1 MIGIMKG
8 FGFMVNCIYKLSK
21 ELIESIYENIDLE
34 VYKSVDEFI
43 KCVNDKNPDAI
54 FELSVLGQIGGCSED
69 EWMFFLKEASDLG
82 CEGAIEQLADFNDM
96 EDDPL
101 YNPKKQLNSIKKIAL
116 KGNIRAN
123 YQLAIYC
130 ADNDKVDEAVKYMEF
145 VGENSAGEIIGY
157 VADFFESIGDYERAI
172 KYYKKYR
179 VYGDYDGSY
188 LEGFEPDEDGVLEC
202 VYGSIA
208 HCYYQLKDFSN
219 ANVFINKGIV
229 INDSYCM
236 FLKGL
241 IYYENEDNNG
251 EEQIDKAI
259 EWFVKASNANSEKAS
274 FYLGKIYSNNDKY
287 FDREKALY
295 YFGKAG
301 ELANSCKP
309 LIESLSLGNNLS
321 KEDRFL
327 KYIDNIIEA
336 KVDVKTYPEIAE
348 NDLKKDFGNYWN
360 KLSDF
365 TKNVLVTGITIFM
378 TFKNIDSNSNS
389 NSNIKLD
396 YSPVI
401 ISISRGLEKEL
412 RNVFFD
418 KFKKYLIKTNA
429 NPNDFRRLRDFTYI
443 DERRNYQF
451 SDNNNWF
458 TLGKL
463 KYMVNEH
470 SRKDYYGNSIKTMDY
485 YLRDYCMNF
494 ALNKSQFSSDEEMH
508 KKEVIEY
515 MCDLSRDVSE
525 ISDVFRNESAHTNST
540 SSQDRATICINWII
554 KVKQLLLRFLEKLD
568 YESLESL

>member
-1 MIGIMKG
+1 MK
-8 FGFMVNCIYKLSK
+8 
-21 ELIESIYENIDLE
+21 ENAF
-34 VYKSVDEFI
+34 VSGYFI
-43 KCVNDKNPDAI
+43 KCKTSFACFDDGFKIQAQIVRQNKEYSFTKFKKSIIGKLLTLSTSLDDVLYDYKIQSIRWVDNNNLEIYYDYRIKRFKNKGCFSIIFSSKDIDVFGQNNDFLESVCDS
-54 FELSVLGQIGGCSED
+54 LSTKKL
-69 EWMFFLKEASDLG
+69 DLT
-82 CEGAIEQLADFNDM
+82 
-96 EDDPL
+96 
-101 YNPKKQLNSIKKIAL
+101 KH
-116 KGNIRAN
+116 
-123 YQLAIYC
+123 
-130 ADNDKVDEAVKYMEF
+130 EF
-145 VGENSAGEIIGY
+145 VTGFDFLGRKYSLEINNTLLVPAEMTWNVSFSTFVTI
-157 VADFFESIGDYERAI
+157 S
-172 KYYKKYR
+172 
-179 VYGDYDGSY
+179 
-188 LEGFEPDEDGVLEC
+188 
-202 VYGSIA
+202 
-208 HCYYQLKDFSN
+208 SN

-259 EWFVKASNANSEKAS
+259 EWFVKASNANLEMAS

-389 NSNIKLD
+389 NSNSSIKLD

-429 NPNDFRRLRDFTYI
+429 NPYDFRRLRDFTYI
-443 DERRNYQF
+443 DKSGNYQF
-451 SDNNNWF
+451 TDNNKWF

-463 KYMVNEH
+463 KFMVNEY
-470 SRKDYYGNSIKTMDY
+470 SRIDYNPNSIRNSIKKTMDS

-508 KKEVIEY
+508 KKEVTEY
-515 MCDLSRDVSE
+515 MCDLSRNVSE